1 MSWVRLPATKYAHV
15 SKLDKRSDCQLEL
28 SVDWAAIQPLEETAP
43 PPPLRILSFDIECL
57 GRDGIFP
64 QPEVDAVIQI
74 GNVVSILG
82 SSAPPFVRNVFTLDT
97 CTSILGADVI
107 PCAEE
112 SALLQG
118 WSDFVQKVDPDLII
132 GFNNT
137 GFDLP
142 YLLAR
147 AKALQLPRF
156 PLLSRL
162 KGVEAIPARTVKYT
176 TARGDARS
184 WVDVPLPGRLQLD
197 LMQYI
202 RRETTQRSLSLNG
215 AAKRFLGERK
225 EDVHFTEIRGLQTGS
240 ADTRQQLA
248 VYCLKD
254 AYLPLRLLDV
264 LGGVEKYTALV
275 QEKGISFNSIIPDNE
290 PDISDVWK

>member
-1 MSWVRLPATKYAHV
+1 LTPHY
-15 SKLDKRSDCQLEL
+15 
-28 SVDWAAIQPLEETAP
+28 
-43 PPPLRILSFDIECL
+43 
-57 GRDGIFP
+57 IFLLIHHRP
-64 QPEVDAVIQI
+64 
-74 GNVVSILG
+74 G

-162 KGVEAIPARTVKYT
+162 KGSQVSPHA
-176 TARGDARS
+176 
-184 WVDVPLPGRLQLD
+184 
-197 LMQYI
+197 
-202 RRETTQRSLSLNG
+202 LSL
-215 AAKRFLGERK
+215 
-225 EDVHFTEIRGLQTGS
+225 
-240 ADTRQQLA
+240 TRMN
-248 VYCLKD
+248 VN
-254 AYLPLRLLDV
+254 
-264 LGGVEKYTALV
+264 
-275 QEKGISFNSIIPDNE
+275 QE
-290 PDISDVWK
+290 WKPSRRAP